1 MTGDTMRVVK
11 CVLTFAV
18 ATLVAATSASAQSPA
33 TPPTT
38 PPVKLFASSTNVAAL
53 IAKAK
58 RDHKPGQANVVEP
71 LLQLAPYGAN
81 LEYRT
86 SVGPAAVHVHEDE
99 LFYVIDGSGTFVT
112 GGSLTHA
119 VQTNAENLTGDSIE
133 GGTATPVAKGDF
145 FVVPQNT
152 PHWFGAIHGRI
163 VVMTLHVPGSRVQ

>member
-1 MTGDTMRVVK
+1 MRVAQ
-11 CVLTFAV
+11 CVLSFAV
-18 ATLVAATSASAQSPA
+18 ATLVGATSASAQSPVMPP
-33 TPPTT
+33 TPP
-38 PPVKLFASSTNVAAL
+38 PVAKLFTSSANVAAL

-58 RDHKPGQANVVEP
+58 HDHKPGQANVVEP
-71 LLQLAPYGAN
+71 LLQLAPYNAN

-86 SVGPAAVHVHEDE
+86 SVGPAAIHVHEDE
-99 LFYVIDGSGTFVT
+99 FFYVIDGSGTFVT

-163 VVMTLHVPGSRVQ
+163 VVMSLHVPGSRVQ